1 MKISTVLRFGTYIP
15 VFMALVVLTTLV
27 FSYRQ
32 MAEMHTAADNV
43 LQIRNSIN
51 DINQIVFSYI
61 LYHEDRPKTQFAA
74 GYEKLAGLIDDTQ
87 LNSEEQR
94 SLLENIGRNNDAIKT
109 QFAQLVLNYDIR
121 DTVSSAEF
129 QRTET
134 ALENSLMQTSYE
146 ADTDAAHLRSLVD
159 AVIRDT
165 QTKTTGLVAGAVILA
180 TLASTPFLAFTRRR
194 ITKSLTGLSQGAS
207 VIGSGNLDFIVEE
220 KGDDEITQLSRAFN
234 RMTADLKSVTASKT
248 ELEKEIEKRKQA
260 EESLKK
266 SEQRWA
272 TTLASIGD
280 AVIAT
285 DKAGNTAFM
294 NAEAELLT
302 GWTLREASG
311 RPVEEV
317 FHVVNEQTR
326 QVIESP
332 VAKVIRTG
340 QVCGL
345 ANHTSLVRKD
355 GTEIPID
362 DSGAPIISEGGDIT
376 GAVLVFRDISRRRK
390 VEDRVRQLA
399 DQWQLTFDSITDP
412 ISIQDKDFKLVRV
425 NKAYADAVR
434 MKEAELT
441 GRKCYEVIHGLTCH
455 IAGCPHQKTLETGK
469 SSTVEFFE
477 PRLGI
482 YIEASTSPILDKNG
496 EVTGTVHIAKNITA
510 RKKVAAALQTER
522 AKLTGLLKSMEDGV
536 GIISADLQLEY
547 INPAME
553 AEYGPVAG
561 RKCYEY
567 FNNRSDVCPWCRND
581 EIFAG
586 KSIRSDVQSIKTGKI
601 YEVTYA
607 PLKNED
613 GTLSKLTVWHDITER
628 KKVEE
633 LKDGFIGMVSHELR
647 TPLTIITGAVH
658 TALLEGLPPDERD
671 VLLKDAAAGA
681 ESLENILGNL
691 LELSRYQANRLV
703 LANEPVNIRKAVDE
717 VVEQL
722 KGKSPAHRLKNH
734 VGERISVVADK
745 VRIERILHN
754 LIENAI
760 KYSPDG
766 GDVTVT
772 ASQEDGFLVIG
783 VSDQGIGISLADQ
796 ARLFLPFERL
806 ERLTGGIKG
815 LGLGLVVCRRLVEA
829 HGGRMWVESEEGKGS
844 TFYFSLQLEKKD

>member
-165 QTKTTGLVAGAVILA
+165 QTKTTGLVAGAVILV
-180 TLASTPFLAFTRRR
+180 TLVSAPFLAFTRRR